1 MYVHQLRDNVEAY
14 PRATDLIVEG
24 VPILGKEN
32 YTILYQKIAVAIG
45 YSQYCIPQADT
56 FRLGVIK
63 SIAFQVCKQIRE
75 GYLSPK
81 ILWCQK
87 SKFEPHR
94 GWNVDQ
100 RNIYHEESHKI
111 SAANLFGLNGTS
123 TWEKGAQGI
132 SRHKGI

>member
-1 MYVHQLRDNVEAY
+1 LKTVKTNSATKLEENSSKIEVNVARIADLEMYVHQLRDNVEAY

-63 SIAFQVCKQIRE
+63 SIAFQVCKQILER
-75 GYLSPK
+75 YFSPK
-81 ILWCQK
+81 IL
-87 SKFEPHR
+87 
-94 GWNVDQ
+94 
-100 RNIYHEESHKI
+100 
-111 SAANLFGLNGTS
+111 
-123 TWEKGAQGI
+123 
-132 SRHKGI
+132 